1 MKLKLNRRPVG
12 PSGRPVNPAR
22 PLAGIRIRRLG
33 VRIPPGSVYRD
44 GKPQAI
50 PVRTGAGRHPTC
62 SELCVSRSRVGPLA
76 RNLRSHPPLNATA
89 ASTKTTMAYAVTQMR
104 CGMIEERS
112 PENTALAASR
122 PCLLYTSDA
131 ADEED

>member
-50 PVRTGAGRHPTC
+50 PVRAGAGRAPHMLRAFAC
-62 SELCVSRSRVGPLA
+62 LGAVWA
-76 RNLRSHPPLNATA
+76 RLRGTYALIFLLNATA

-122 PCLLYTSDA
+122 PWEKGSA
-131 ADEED
+131 